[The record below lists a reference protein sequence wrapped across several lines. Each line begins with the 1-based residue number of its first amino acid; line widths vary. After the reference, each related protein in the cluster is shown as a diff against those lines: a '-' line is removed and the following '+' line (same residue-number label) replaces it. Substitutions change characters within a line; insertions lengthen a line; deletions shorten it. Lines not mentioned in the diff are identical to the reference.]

1 MTSQELFNN
10 CQNAV
15 SVGIVLMCAGEIL
28 MRTSMDTFERGGLK
42 LNGEAKQCAHGLFEG
57 VRKVAHYQQRLTE
70 HIMSKMESG
79 MDAMQ
84 TFDNMLFNANKMAQ
98 IGMQYYTIYA
108 MDANPKNADVATLYN
123 VIQNMAMKSTTPVFT
138 QEYINQFNP
147 KV

>member
-1 MTSQELFNN
+1 MTSQDLFNN

-42 LNGEAKQCAHGLFEG
+42 LNGEAKQCAHGLFDG

-70 HIMSKMESG
+70 HIMSKTESG

>member
-70 HIMSKMESG
+70 HIMSKTESG